1 MLQTVSKNRKIYYT
15 HILKKSTIR
24 LSFDPVKITSLCFF
38 LLLLLFFVCLFFHS
52 GENERLI
59 WDRLDVVI
67 LKVKLSQATV
77 DGTAAQLS
85 NL

>member
-38 LLLLLFFVCLFFHS
+38 LLLLFFVCLFFHS
-52 GENERLI
+52 GENERLT